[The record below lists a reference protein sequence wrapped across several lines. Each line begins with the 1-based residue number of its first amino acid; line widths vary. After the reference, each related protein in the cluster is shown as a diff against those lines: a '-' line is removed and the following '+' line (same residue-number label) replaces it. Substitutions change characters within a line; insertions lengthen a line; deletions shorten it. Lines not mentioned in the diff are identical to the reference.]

1 MEIIENKVAK
11 SGLITIN
18 LDELML
24 EKPIETIDIKEV
36 LYMGLMLKEKEFRD
50 YIKTNDWEQYTDKYV
65 HIICSS
71 DAIVPTWAYMLMAT
85 QLNNRAKLYI
95 LGSKEEL
102 INAILLKEINQL
114 PFNEYQGQRM
124 VIKGC
129 GDLAIH
135 PNVYVQLTDKLLPF
149 AKSIMFGEPC
159 STVPIFKKA

>member
-11 SGLITIN
+11 SGIITIN
-18 LDELML
+18 LDELIYG
-24 EKPIETIDIKEV
+24 KSIETIDIKDI

-85 QLNNRAKLYI
+85 QLNNIAKLYI
-95 LGSKEEL
+95 FGSKEEL
-102 INAILLKEINQL
+102 INTILLNEINLL
-114 PFNEYQGQRM
+114 PFQDYEGQRI

-129 GDLAIH
+129 GELPIH
-135 PNVYVQLTDKLLPF
+135 PNVYVQLTDKLLPL
-149 AKSIMFGEPC
+149 AKSIMYGEPC

>member
-24 EKPIETIDIKEV
+24 EKSIETIDIKEV

-50 YIKTNDWEQYTDKYV
+50 YIKSNDWEQYTDKYV

-71 DAIVPTWAYMLMAT
+71 DAIVPTWAYMLMST

-95 LGSKEEL
+95 FGSKEEL
-102 INAILLKEINQL
+102 INTILLNEINQL
-114 PFNEYQGQRM
+114 PFQDYEGQRI

-129 GDLAIH
+129 GELPIH
-135 PNVYVQLTDKLLPF
+135 PNVYVQLTDKLLPL
-149 AKSIMFGEPC
+149 AKSIMYGEPC